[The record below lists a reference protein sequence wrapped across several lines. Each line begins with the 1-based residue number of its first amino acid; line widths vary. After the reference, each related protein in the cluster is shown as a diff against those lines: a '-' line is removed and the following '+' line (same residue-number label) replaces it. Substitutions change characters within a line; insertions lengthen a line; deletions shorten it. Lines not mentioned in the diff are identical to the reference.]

1 MTNDNLTHEQFVDSM
16 IDQVAHQKIG
26 GVVKHFALESLINA
40 GYDDL
45 MMDKVVAKLDQED
58 SAYRTTRNHAETQ
71 GLPQNA
77 YANALLNDIE
87 SVITIFNGSNVAKY
101 EKFKTSFEN
110 YLASDEF
117 KELICVDANS

>member
-26 GVVKHFALESLINA
+26 GIVKNFALESLINA

-58 SAYRTTRNHAETQ
+58 SAYRGR
-71 GLPQNA
+71 P
-77 YANALLNDIE
+77 
-87 SVITIFNGSNVAKY
+87 NG
-101 EKFKTSFEN
+101 
-110 YLASDEF
+110 
-117 KELICVDANS
+117 C